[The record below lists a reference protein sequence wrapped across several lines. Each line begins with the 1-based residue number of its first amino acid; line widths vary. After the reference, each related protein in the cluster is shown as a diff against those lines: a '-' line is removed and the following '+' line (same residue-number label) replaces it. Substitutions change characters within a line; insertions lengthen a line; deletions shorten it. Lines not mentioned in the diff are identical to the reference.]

1 MKAAITVLIADDH
14 PIFRAG
20 LREVLGED
28 PALQLVAEADNGLKA
43 WQKIQELKPRVAV
56 LDLDMPEVNGL
67 ELARKVLESRLSTA
81 LVILTMYKEARVFH
95 EAIDAGILGYVLK
108 DSAANDLIGCIHSVV
123 AGRAFISPALS
134 SLLLDR
140 RTSANSFLAERP
152 ELQDLTV
159 AEQRILA
166 LISDNLTSKEI
177 AERIGI
183 SSHTVENHRAN
194 ICKKLKLQGS
204 HSLLKFA
211 FENKSR
217 LAASLKP
224 A

>member
-1 MKAAITVLIADDH
+1 MKATVSILIADDH

-28 PALQLVAEADNGLKA
+28 TSLQVVAEAADGLKA
-43 WQKIQELKPRVAV
+43 WQIINQLRPQVAV
-56 LDLDMPEVNGL
+56 LDLDMPALNGL
-67 ELARKVLESRLSTA
+67 ALARKVLEARLPTA

-108 DSAANDLIGCIHSVV
+108 ESAANDLLGCIHSVV
-123 AGRAFISPALS
+123 AGQAFISPALS
-134 SLLLDR
+134 SLLLNR
-140 RTSANSFLAERP
+140 RAEAKSFLAKKP
-152 ELQDLTV
+152 ELESLTA

-166 LISDNLTSKEI
+166 LIAENLTSKEI
-177 AERIGI
+177 ADRFGL
-183 SSHTVENHRAN
+183 SPHTVENHRAN
-194 ICKKLKLQGS
+194 ICKKLGLQGS

-217 LAASLKP
+217 LP
-224 A
+224 P

>member
-1 MKAAITVLIADDH
+1 MIADDH

-28 PALQLVAEADNGLKA
+28 ASLRIVVETGDGLKA
-43 WQKIQELKPRVAV
+43 WQQIRDLKPHVAV
-56 LDLDMPEVNGL
+56 LDLDMPGLNGL
-67 ELARKVLESRLSTA
+67 AVARKVLEAGLSTA
-81 LVILTMYKEARVFH
+81 LVILTMYKEPRVFH

-108 DSAANDLIGCIHSVV
+108 ESAANDLLDCIHSVI
-123 AGRAFISPALS
+123 AGKAFISPALS

-140 RTSANSFLAERP
+140 RAAAKTFLEEKP
-152 ELQDLTV
+152 ELQSLT
-159 AEQRILA
+159 ATEQRILS
-166 LISDNLTSKEI
+166 LIAENLTSKEI
-177 AERIGI
+177 AERAGI

-211 FENKSR
+211 FENKTR
-217 LAASLKP
+217 LAASIKLRSS
-224 A
+224 